1 MLRAAHPLIFPVAP
15 DEECETVT
23 QWQVGGRTPRFSGL
37 NVARRTEAHLK
48 RRQLVYVAV
57 VVVLA
62 STLATV
68 VAYRLGVRQAGR
80 RANPKSVPGDVA
92 GCIDFREAQS
102 HTGQTGCITG
112 RVLRTYTSRSGVTF
126 LDFCPDYRNCA
137 FSGVVFASDRS
148 KFGDLTTLGSRQV
161 EIRGPIISY
170 KGRAEIIL
178 HDPEQLHVAP

>member
-1 MLRAAHPLIFPVAP
+1 V
-15 DEECETVT
+15 
-23 QWQVGGRTPRFSGL
+23 
-37 NVARRTEAHLK
+37 K

-57 VVVLA
+57 VVVIA
-62 STLATV
+62 FTLAMV

-80 RANPKSVPGDVA
+80 KGGPEPALGGVA

-112 RVLRTYTSRSGVTF
+112 RVLRTYTSRNGVTF
-126 LDFCPDYRNCA
+126 LDFCLDYRNCP
-137 FSGVVFASDRS
+137 FSSVVFASDRS

-161 EIRGPIISY
+161 EIRGPIVSY

>member
-1 MLRAAHPLIFPVAP
+1 M
-15 DEECETVT
+15 
-23 QWQVGGRTPRFSGL
+23 Q
-37 NVARRTEAHLK
+37 RRHI
-48 RRQLVYVAV
+48 VYVAA

-62 STLATV
+62 STLAMV
-68 VAYRLGVRQAGR
+68 VAYRMGTRQAGR
-80 RANPKSVPGDVA
+80 RAGPESAPGDVA

-126 LDFCPDYRNCA
+126 FDFCPDYRNCA
-137 FSGVVFASDRS
+137 FSGVIFASDRS